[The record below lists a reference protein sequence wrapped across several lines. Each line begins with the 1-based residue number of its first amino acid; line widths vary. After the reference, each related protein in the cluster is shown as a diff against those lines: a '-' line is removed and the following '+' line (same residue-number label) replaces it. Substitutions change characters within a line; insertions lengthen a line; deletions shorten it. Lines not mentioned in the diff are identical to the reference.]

1 MSTPL
6 KRVDV
11 YVTNQLVNGD
21 DQYCG
26 SINVSTT
33 VSHRNRIGYTV
44 CNTPLDGRYLK
55 IRNSDGSGIRI
66 CELEIFGKQHLFGR
80 YIISYIAFYFK
91 RVQCFIYRHELETGG
106 LRKDLELPDC
116 VGRTYGVRCKDC
128 NCMNNTVCNRATGHC
143 SFGCAAGYCCTDCS
157 RSEYLLYRFVLSPFS
172 MFATLRCV
180 PLPYRYLRLILRYS
194 STDSKTY

>member
-33 VSHRNRIGYTV
+33 VRHHIGYTV

-55 IRNSDGSGIRI
+55 IINSDGSGIRI
-66 CELEIFGKQHLFGR
+66 CELEIFGKQHLLSR
-80 YIISYIAFYFK
+80 YTLYLYTI
-91 RVQCFIYRHELETGG
+91 
-106 LRKDLELPDC
+106 
-116 VGRTYGVRCKDC
+116 KDC
-128 NCMNNTVCNRATGHC
+128 NFIYCSYDLETVVYAK
-143 SFGCAAGYCCTDCS
+143 
-157 RSEYLLYRFVLSPFS
+157 
-172 MFATLRCV
+172 
-180 PLPYRYLRLILRYS
+180 ILNFQ
-194 STDSKTY
+194 TV